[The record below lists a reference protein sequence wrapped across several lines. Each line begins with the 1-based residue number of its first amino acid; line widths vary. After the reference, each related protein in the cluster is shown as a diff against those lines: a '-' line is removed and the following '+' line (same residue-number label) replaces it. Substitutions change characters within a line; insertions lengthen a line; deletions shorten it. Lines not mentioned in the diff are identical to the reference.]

1 MLDDLLLLSGND
13 IPFIEAKVTIHQPT
27 LKEIAYIGEENFY
40 TGCEF
45 LKFSKDNLDEQD
57 RIHLENYSN
66 FEIIMSMIKE
76 QNAVMQKH
84 KVCVLMLLTLI
95 FPKYEVSIGES
106 EIILKNEDG
115 IFAINKNNFE
125 QFKEILNLI
134 FCLTGGDSSTDYKPL
149 GEMAQR
155 IAKKLK
161 NRHQKLA
168 EENPAEHKVAILCRY
183 ISILTV
189 GHKKDMNSLL
199 QYTVYQLFDEFKRFE
214 LKTQY
219 DTYFKAKLAGA
230 KDLKEVDDW
239 MKDIH
244 S

>member
-13 IPFIEAKVTIHQPT
+13 IPFREAKVTIHQPT
-27 LKEIAYIGEENFY
+27 IKEIAYLGEENFY

-66 FEIIMSMIKE
+66 FEIIMSMMKE

-84 KVCVLMLLTLI
+84 KICVLMLLTMI
-95 FPKYEVSIGES
+95 FPKYEVSIEEH
-106 EIILKNEDG
+106 EIYLKNEEG
-115 IFAINKNNFE
+115 IFSINKNNFE
-125 QFKEILNLI
+125 IFKEILNLM
-134 FCLTGGDSSTDYKPL
+134 FCLTGENSTEYNPS
-149 GEMAQR
+149 GEMAQK
-155 IAKKLK
+155 IARKLK
-161 NRHQKLA
+161 NRHKKLA
-168 EENPAEHKVAILCRY
+168 EEKPSEHKIAILCRY
-183 ISILTV
+183 VSILSV

-199 QYTVYQLFDEFKRFE
+199 QYTIYQLFDEFKRFE

-230 KDLKEVDDW
+230 KDLKEVEDW